1 MNKFTAIVL
10 AAGSGKRMEQDIP
23 KQYMNIGGAPLMVHC
38 LRAFQESKV
47 TQIVLVVAP
56 GDVEKCR
63 TEIVERY
70 NISKCVAIVE
80 GGEERYN
87 SVYAGLQAIN
97 DGYVLIHDCARA
109 FVPIDV
115 IHRCMSA
122 VTLYESCVVGMP
134 SKDTVKI
141 TDSHRLVLDTPD
153 RSKVWIVQT
162 PQCFEYNL
170 IREAYDKIT
179 VTKICLNAGIGRG
192 TFYTYYS
199 DKNILLV
206 DCFKE
211 MRENAK
217 SYFHQLQLSNN
228 KANDLIP
235 AVYNLIEAMQYTSS
249 KISDKRD
256 MLMANGYIQSEYFRY
271 VNDMMVYFENLYND
285 VLSLRYDRERL
296 NAFLSLGMWGFMNIK
311 TDSNTQDTMTAC
323 KRLIEDLYASNI
335 FIKK

>member
-170 IREAYDKIT
+170 IREAYDKIIDDADT
-179 VTKICLNAGIGRG
+179 TITDDAMVVEKATNHEVHMIEGSYLNIKVTTPEDAAFGEA
-192 TFYTYYS
+192 
-199 DKNILLV
+199 IL
-206 DCFKE
+206 
-211 MRENAK
+211 K
-217 SYFHQLQLSNN
+217 SRQQ
-228 KANDLIP
+228 
-235 AVYNLIEAMQYTSS
+235 YNL
-249 KISDKRD
+249 
-256 MLMANGYIQSEYFRY
+256 
-271 VNDMMVYFENLYND
+271 
-285 VLSLRYDRERL
+285 
-296 NAFLSLGMWGFMNIK
+296 
-311 TDSNTQDTMTAC
+311 
-323 KRLIEDLYASNI
+323 
-335 FIKK
+335 